1 MKLLSSL
8 ESIVHLDDK
17 GEVDTLENTSLS
29 HSVIILLL
37 TNNFFFFQD
46 LESVMDLS
54 VLLLDEIYFTVGAL
68 SDYL

>member
-8 ESIVHLDDK
+8 ESIVHLDDE

-37 TNNFFFFQD
+37 TNDFFFFQD